1 MYKGKC
7 NKMTDMNRTLNETEI
22 DSILNKM
29 EDIKKQSLNDKVDF
43 NNILDE
49 KIQKQLKRPSYQTL
63 YNSLLN
69 MKYNLDKYKITNN
82 VSMEKRDEMS
92 ATLEFC
98 RTNKSVKAKDKILR
112 ILELCGDE
120 IPLCE
125 MITSYMTDEYNF
137 IREQTLDTYIKTA
150 ESLYILKSLNLCY
163 KEAYNRD
170 MLKCGE
176 MARRWGF
183 KKLDYLEL

>member
-1 MYKGKC
+1 
-7 NKMTDMNRTLNETEI
+7 MTI
-22 DSILNKM
+22 AAYYDS
-29 EDIKKQSLNDKVDF
+29 DNDKVVF

-69 MKYNLDKYKITNN
+69 MKYHLHKYKITDN
-82 VSMEKRDEMS
+82 VSMEKSNEMS
-92 ATLEFC
+92 ATLEIC
-98 RTNKSVKAKDKILR
+98 RTNKSMKAKDKIVR

-125 MITSYMTDEYNF
+125 IITSYMTDEYNYM
-137 IREQTLDTYIKTA
+137 REKRLNTYIETA

-163 KEAYNRD
+163 REAYTRD
-170 MLKCGE
+170 MLKCRE
-176 MARRWGF
+176 MARQWGF
-183 KKLDYLEL
+183 KNLDCLEL